1 MGRKL
6 NILLPFISKYYYKIP
21 KTKRWNSTNYFIM
34 KTPNKKELKQIVF
47 NHSSDNVYKDF
58 MKFSKEYIK
67 EPY

>member
-6 NILLPFISKYYYKIP
+6 TILLPFISKSYYKIP
-21 KTKRWNSTNYFIM
+21 KTKRWNS
-34 KTPNKKELKQIVF
+34 TPNKKELKQIVF
-47 NHSSDNVYKDF
+47 NHSSDNDYKDF